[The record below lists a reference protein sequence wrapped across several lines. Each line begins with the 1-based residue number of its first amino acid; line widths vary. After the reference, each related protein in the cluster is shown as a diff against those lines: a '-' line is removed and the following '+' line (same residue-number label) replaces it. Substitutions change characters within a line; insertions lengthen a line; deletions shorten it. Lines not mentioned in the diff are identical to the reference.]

1 MYMDEGGI
9 KQQSLRSTLTANR
22 PAVGPH
28 FILMSSPSSTLYNK
42 KKKKTDEI
50 FSASHKEN
58 KLCPYQL
65 TYLPL
70 GIFFYMIYATTEP

>member
-28 FILMSSPSSTLYNK
+28 FILMSSPSSTLYNHL
-42 KKKKTDEI
+42 KKTDEI
-50 FSASHKEN
+50 FSAPHKEN

-65 TYLPL
+65 T
-70 GIFFYMIYATTEP
+70 